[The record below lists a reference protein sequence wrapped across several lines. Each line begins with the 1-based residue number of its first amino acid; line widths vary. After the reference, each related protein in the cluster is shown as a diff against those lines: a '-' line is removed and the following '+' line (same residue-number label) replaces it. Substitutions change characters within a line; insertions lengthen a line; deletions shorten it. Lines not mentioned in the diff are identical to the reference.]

1 MDKIFPNGAKTLDS
15 RLFIASIV
23 GVYSPLILILTAAL
37 VLF

>member
-1 MDKIFPNGAKTLDS
+1 MDKMFSSERSTLDC
-15 RLFIASIV
+15 RLCMASIA

>member
-1 MDKIFPNGAKTLDS
+1 MDKMFSNNTAAVDS
-15 RLFIASIV
+15 RLCMASIV

>member
-1 MDKIFPNGAKTLDS
+1 MDKMFSKSAESADL
-15 RLFIASIV
+15 RLFMASIA